1 MEENALACKKM
12 YLEAKK
18 YGASGNLG
26 TMALAGNELCGS
38 LYRDS
43 YLQQEDRSQDLRVV
57 AEARHGG
64 SHL

>member
-18 YGASGNLG
+18 YGASRNLG

-43 YLQQEDRSQDLRVV
+43 NLQQEDRSQDLRV

-64 SHL
+64 SHM